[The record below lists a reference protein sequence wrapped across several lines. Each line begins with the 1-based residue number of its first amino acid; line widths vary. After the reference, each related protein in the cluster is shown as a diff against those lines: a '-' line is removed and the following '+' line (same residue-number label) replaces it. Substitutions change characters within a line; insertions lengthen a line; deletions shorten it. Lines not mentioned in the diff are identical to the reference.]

1 MSLRSWL
8 QAHPRL
14 LERAYDLTHR
24 LFNRADPLIRR
35 FGYERTERWLLPHL
49 RNRPR
54 SSSSTAAV
62 AASASS
68 TPRA

>member
-24 LFNRADPLIRR
+24 LFTLSLI
-35 FGYERTERWLLPHL
+35 HI
-49 RNRPR
+49 
-54 SSSSTAAV
+54 
-62 AASASS
+62 
-68 TPRA
+68 